1 MTVATPAGGGGST
14 GATTPFFLGEDDV
27 PNSKTLVAASVSV
40 GVIPLAASAT
50 STGAATSLTIVGND
64 KGETILI
71 DVKTMGKISDGVY
84 RNKRVRT
91 AKQKELGVKLLAFN
105 PVTRKLTFIES
116 KGDRQRE
123 LF

>member
-1 MTVATPAGGGGST
+1 MSEEIGP
-14 GATTPFFLGEDDV
+14 
-27 PNSKTLVAASVSV
+27 K
-40 GVIPLAASAT
+40 
-50 STGAATSLTIVGND
+50 LTDPSIVGDIAEYYAITWLWDNGYDVFKNCGCTGPIDIVAIND

-71 DVKTMGKISDGVY
+71 DVKTMGKYPDGVY

>member
-1 MTVATPAGGGGST
+1 MSEET
-14 GATTPFFLGEDDV
+14 GQKLTDPSRIGDIAEYYAITWLWDIGDDV
-27 PNSKTLVAASVSV
+27 FKNCGCTGPIDIVA
-40 GVIPLAASAT
+40 I
-50 STGAATSLTIVGND
+50 ND

-71 DVKTMGKISDGVY
+71 DVKTMGKYPDGVY

>member
-1 MTVATPAGGGGST
+1 MSEETGPKLTDPSRVGDIAEYYAITWLWDNGYDVFKNCGCTGPIDIVA
-14 GATTPFFLGEDDV
+14 
-27 PNSKTLVAASVSV
+27 
-40 GVIPLAASAT
+40 I
-50 STGAATSLTIVGND
+50 ND

-71 DVKTMGKISDGVY
+71 DVKTMGKYPDGVY

-91 AKQKELGVKLLAFN
+91 EKQKKLGVKLLAFN
-105 PVTRKLTFIES
+105 PITRKLTFIES